1 VAGTAWGG
9 GYQVGGESNEGGA
22 SPDGENPPIG
32 GDGPGGGTGSVGGE
46 GHSGGEGGTSQ
57 GGAGGIGG
65 GSPYLNCLVN
75 VSHCFDAAASC
86 FEYSPGSDCD
96 EIVDVCANM
105 QADCEEPA
113 SF

>member
-1 VAGTAWGG
+1 
-9 GYQVGGESNEGGA
+9 
-22 SPDGENPPIG
+22 
-32 GDGPGGGTGSVGGE
+32 
-46 GHSGGEGGTSQ
+46 
-57 GGAGGIGG
+57 
-65 GSPYLNCLVN
+65 LNCLVN